1 MRHSFPS
8 LSKTPS
14 ATRGWVCKFDDV
26 VLNIPSQVGV
36 HWTDTL
42 VRCVIRLGLLPL
54 GLKGRHQD
62 IPGVQSKVV
71 SNDSF
76 CYEIIFFQSTLLYEY
91 PLGYCENKESIEK
104 IIDLKFL
111 NDIPQLTR
119 TICVWTDVIIVD
131 FSTKNYTNPKTLY
144 DNL

>member
-14 ATRGWVCKFDDV
+14 ATPGWVCKFDDV

-54 GLKGRHQD
+54 GLTGRHQD

-76 CYEIIFFQSTLLYEY
+76 CYDIIFFQSTLLYEY

-131 FSTKNYTNPKTLY
+131 FSTNNYTNPKTLY